1 MFRDMRVKRV
11 VKKRTE
17 YLGDLQSL
25 VMKDETPDSDAAMIQ
40 YLKDSIAWLD
50 SLDKQY
56 S

>member
-1 MFRDMRVKRV
+1 MLRETKIKRV
-11 VKKRTE
+11 VKKQTE

-25 VMKDETPDSDAAMIQ
+25 VMDAPTPDSDTAMIQ